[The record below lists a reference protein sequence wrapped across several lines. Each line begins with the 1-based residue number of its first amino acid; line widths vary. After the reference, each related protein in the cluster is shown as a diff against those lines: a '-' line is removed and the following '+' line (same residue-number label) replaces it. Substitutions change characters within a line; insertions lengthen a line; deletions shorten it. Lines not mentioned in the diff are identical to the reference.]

1 MNSFND
7 KFIVYTGPTFPLLNK
22 DHALHLQFVL
32 HHWYMHTTMRIH
44 AYVFSGILYIYKV
57 FHILKT

>member
-7 KFIVYTGPTFPLLNK
+7 KFIVYTGPTFPLLLNK

-32 HHWYMHTTMRIH
+32 HGILQILQGHFCITMRIH
-44 AYVFSGILYIYKV
+44 IFLHS
-57 FHILKT
+57 